1 MNALVNNKKLIKE
14 VNRFVNVN
22 MLGTV
27 EVMTLSQQRYFSN
40 RICEG
45 GNDE

>member
-1 MNALVNNKKLIKE
+1 MNALVKNKKLIKE

-22 MLGTV
+22 MLGKV
-27 EVMTLSQQRYFSN
+27 EVMTLSQQRNFSN
-40 RICEG
+40 RIYEG